1 LTRRGKIVV
10 GLLAVIAVASL
21 AALVW
26 LAVAGRA
33 QAAGQV
39 GQPRQAGQA
48 GQPGQPGSADHSMLR
63 VVVGPGESLW
73 SIAVRADPDADPRA
87 VIQQIID
94 DNALSGTAIRAGQVL
109 WVPRV

>member
-10 GLLAVIAVASL
+10 GVLAVIAVASV
-21 AALVW
+21 AALFW
-26 LAVAGRA
+26 LAVAGQA

-39 GQPRQAGQA
+39 GPAGPA
-48 GQPGQPGSADHSMLR
+48 GHSMLR
-63 VVVGPGESLW
+63 VVVRPGESLW
-73 SIAVRADPDADPRA
+73 TIAVRTDPAADPRV

-94 DNALSGTAIRAGQVL
+94 DNALRGTAIRAGQVL

>member
-1 LTRRGKIVV
+1 LTRRGRIVLGV
-10 GLLAVIAVASL
+10 LAVIAVASV

-39 GQPRQAGQA
+39 GQPGLA
-48 GQPGQPGSADHSMLR
+48 GSAGHSMLR
-63 VVVGPGESLW
+63 LVVRPGESLW
-73 SIAVRADPDADPRA
+73 TIAVRTDPAADPRI

-94 DNALSGTAIRAGQVL
+94 DNALRGTAIRAGQVL